1 MAPRS
6 RPRRGKAR
14 VRAIEAGREEGK
26 DGVVRTASLFLSI
39 SCFGGPISRLQ
50 PQPALVLLRHSVC
63 CTQRNGTGDGASP
76 GTLPRG
82 GEKGG
87 SLRLQSSQPPGG
99 RLPALTGGQ
108 GSWGWERRWALYRNA
123 VDAVRILGRSG
134 IEQRQDEGGDS
145 HGRCILRN
153 LEFQKTP
160 ENKPTMLKPIRT
172 TVDKTVEQPCSSRR
186 SARAILK
193 S

>member
-1 MAPRS
+1 MAGAYPAQGRALHHTTNGVLAMAPRS

-82 GEKGG
+82 GK
-87 SLRLQSSQPPGG
+87 G
-99 RLPALTGGQ
+99 RLAEVTVQPTSGRAVAR
-108 GSWGWERRWALYRNA
+108 SHRRAGKLGLGKA
-123 VDAVRILGRSG
+123 MGTISQCCGRS
-134 IEQRQDEGGDS
+134 EDTWEVRD
-145 HGRCILRN
+145 
-153 LEFQKTP
+153 
-160 ENKPTMLKPIRT
+160 
-172 TVDKTVEQPCSSRR
+172 
-186 SARAILK
+186 RAAAG
-193 S
+193 

>member
-1 MAPRS
+1 MAGAYPAQGRALHHTTNGVLAMAPRS

-82 GEKGG
+82 GK
-87 SLRLQSSQPPGG
+87 G
-99 RLPALTGGQ
+99 RLAEVTVQPTSGRAVAALTGGQ

-153 LEFQKTP
+153 W
-160 ENKPTMLKPIRT
+160 
-172 TVDKTVEQPCSSRR
+172 
-186 SARAILK
+186 
-193 S
+193 